1 VLVIDMEQGMVR
13 EGAVVEKWGWP
24 PVVKLDET
32 IEANRQMLQR
42 ARTLGMPVI
51 YSVGKKGIGGRADR
65 MLRDSRLR
73 DLLTDDEKAEL
84 AARRGGVFAEITPGP
99 DDIVLEK
106 TRWDFFLYTE
116 LDAVL
121 KNLGIKRLIVTGI
134 NTNCCVESTAR
145 TGMQLNYEVAVA
157 ADACSSDK
165 QELHDNALKSMKVL
179 YIEVAPWRDL
189 LDPAQPWTRNHVLGY
204 GHDQLY

>member
-1 VLVIDMEQGMVR
+1 
-13 EGAVVEKWGWP
+13 
-24 PVVKLDET
+24 
-32 IEANRQMLQR
+32 
-42 ARTLGMPVI
+42 
-51 YSVGKKGIGGRADR
+51 
-65 MLRDSRLR
+65 
-73 DLLTDDEKAEL
+73 
-84 AARRGGVFAEITPGP
+84 
-99 DDIVLEK
+99 VLEK

-121 KNLGIKRLIVTGI
+121 KNLGVKRLIITGI

-157 ADACSSDK
+157 EDACSSDK
-165 QELHDNALKSMKVL
+165 QELHVNALKSMKVL

-189 LDPAQPWTRNHVLGY
+189 LDAGQPWTRNHVLGY